1 MEFSELPEFA
11 RDLKRL
17 QKKYLSLSKDL
28 EDLKSYLTVK
38 PRGTGSK
45 HWNCIHKTE
54 KVEVYKVRLTCAYL
68 NASTMRV
75 IYGHRIEKGRIDLIE
90 LYYKSEQEN
99 EDRGRIKKYLK
110 DIV

>member
-17 QKKYLSLSKDL
+17 QKKYLSLPKDL
-28 EDLKSYLTVK
+28 EDLKSYLAIK
-38 PRGTGSK
+38 PRGTGGK
-45 HWNCIHKTE
+45 HWNCIHRTE

-75 IYGHRIEKGRIDLIE
+75 IYMYRIEEAAVDLVE
-90 LYYKSEQEN
+90 LYYKGEKEN
-99 EDRGRIKKYLK
+99 EDRERVKQYLK
-110 DIV
+110 GII